1 MKSVDRPLLV
11 GSDGSGDRVYRVE
24 NDLNKWV
31 GGLTES
37 GENHA
42 RSGEISPNP
51 ARSLPDLVRSLQ
63 IRRDLARLVRSRL
76 AVLGEI
82 QSALR
87 CSVTSRRCVAVL
99 GGEDLLGEVTDF
111 VILGEVLG
119 NEREDLLGEVT
130 DFVIL
135 GEVLGNERESEA
147 ERE

>member
-1 MKSVDRPLLV
+1 
-11 GSDGSGDRVYRVE
+11 
-24 NDLNKWV
+24 
-31 GGLTES
+31 
-37 GENHA
+37 
-42 RSGEISPNP
+42 
-51 ARSLPDLVRSLQ
+51 VRSLQ

-119 NEREDLLGEVT
+119 NERE
-130 DFVIL
+130 
-135 GEVLGNERESEA
+135 SEA

>member
-1 MKSVDRPLLV
+1 MERGSVIVNFVTTRPRFLPADLSIRV
-11 GSDGSGDRVYRVE
+11 WPGS
-24 NDLNKWV
+24 DLNKWV

-99 GGEDLLGEVTDF
+99 SDQSALRCGARWRRSTRRGD
-111 VILGEVLG
+111 
-119 NEREDLLGEVT
+119 
-130 DFVIL
+130 
-135 GEVLGNERESEA
+135 
-147 ERE
+147 